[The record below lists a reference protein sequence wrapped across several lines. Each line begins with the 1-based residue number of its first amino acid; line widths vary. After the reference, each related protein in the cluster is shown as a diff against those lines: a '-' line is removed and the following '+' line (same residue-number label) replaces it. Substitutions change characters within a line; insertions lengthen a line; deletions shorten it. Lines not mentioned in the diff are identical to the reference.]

1 MLSISFA
8 SNGYYKQQDD
18 WAESCRRSGIK
29 DVFCARE
36 KDIPS
41 EFVSF
46 GDRGFG
52 FWQWKSHLIK
62 KYIKETDLLIYTDVD
77 YNIVNSYDLLAMAK
91 ASREPCLL
99 FEYPFAQRI
108 WTKRDCFYY
117 MGCDEQKY
125 WDANHLEAGISIWKG
140 VNECEDL
147 ISEWIA
153 NCADRRVLSDDPNEC
168 GLENLPEFKD
178 HRHDQSVLT
187 NLTTKAGITPHPIS
201 ALRGSIINAVNFSIP
216 PRFRKK

>member
-18 WAESCRRSGIK
+18 WAESFRRSGIK

-125 WDANHLEAGISIWKG
+125 WDANHLE
-140 VNECEDL
+140 
-147 ISEWIA
+147 
-153 NCADRRVLSDDPNEC
+153 
-168 GLENLPEFKD
+168 PEFQFG
-178 HRHDQSVLT
+178 RESMNVRIYLASGLLIAPTEEYCLT
-187 NLTTKAGITPHPIS
+187 ILMSAG
-201 ALRGSIINAVNFSIP
+201 
-216 PRFRKK
+216 